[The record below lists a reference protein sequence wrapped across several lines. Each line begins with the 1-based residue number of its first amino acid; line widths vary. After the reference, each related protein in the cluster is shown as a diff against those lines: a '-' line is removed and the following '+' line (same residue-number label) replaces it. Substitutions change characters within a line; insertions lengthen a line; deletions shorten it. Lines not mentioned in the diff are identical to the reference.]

1 MSGIKLVVVKNGAA
15 FDMSEL
21 VSTVKWSG
29 RKGSAARSLEVT
41 FIDDDGYGHDRTGID
56 IEEGHQCIFYWKG
69 RELFRGLFMRQ
80 AQSAKK
86 TMTVTAYDNGIYL
99 ANNKDTFNYTEKTAS
114 AIFKDCCT
122 RFGIPCGKIAD
133 TAYIIP
139 ELPKPKTT
147 AWDVICDAL
156 SLTYKATGIRYYPA
170 CVGDTLSLLERRLN
184 ILQWVLE
191 TGVNLMDYTQTK
203 SIESIKTRIKLLS
216 KEGDVLAEATDTA
229 LEKKIGVFQDVTQI
243 RDEMTT
249 AQLNELVKTTLEESS
264 APTKTLSLSA
274 LGLPDVI
281 TGIGV
286 FVKIKGL
293 SISKTYYVEEDTH
306 TFDGNYHGMSLK
318 LVLASDI
325 DKPKSTEK
333 KAPADIKVGDI
344 VQFSGGYHYVS
355 SVASKPTGGTR
366 TAGKAKCTVLAKN
379 AAHPYH
385 LIGVSGG
392 SNVYGWVDAGN
403 VSK

>member
-1 MSGIKLVVVKNGAA
+1 MSSIKLVVVKNDKAY
-15 FDMSEL
+15 DMSEL

-29 RKGSAARSLEVT
+29 RKGSAARSLSVT

-56 IEEGHQCIFYWKG
+56 VEEGHQCVFYWKG
-69 RELFRGLFMRQ
+69 RELFRGMFMRQ
-80 AQSAKK
+80 EQSTKK

-99 ANNKDTFNYTEKTAS
+99 SNNKDTFNYTNKTAS
-114 AIFKDCCT
+114 QIFKDCCT
-122 RFGIPCGKIAD
+122 RFGIPQGALAD

-147 AWDVICDAL
+147 PWDVICDAL
-156 SLTYKATGIRYYPA
+156 SITYKATGIRYYPT
-170 CVGDTLSLLERRLN
+170 CKGDEIALLERRLN

-191 TGVNLMDYTQTK
+191 TGVNLTDYAQTK
-203 SIESIKTRIKLLS
+203 SIESVKTRIKLLS
-216 KEGDVLAEATDTA
+216 KEGDVLAEATDAA

-243 RDEMTT
+243 RDEMTA
-249 AQLNELVKTTLEESS
+249 AQLNELAQTTLEESS
-264 APTKTLSLSA
+264 EPKKTLSLSV

-281 TGIGV
+281 TGVGV
-286 FVKIKGL
+286 FVQIKEL
-293 SISKTYYVEEDTH
+293 SIAKSYYVEDDTH

-318 LVLASDI
+318 LALASDI
-325 DKPKSTEK
+325 DKPKTAEKTE
-333 KAPADIKVGDI
+333 PADIKPGDI

-355 SVASKPTGGTR
+355 STTSKPTGGNR
-366 TAGKAKCTVLAKN
+366 TSGKAKCTLIAKK
-379 AAHPYH
+379 APHPYH
-385 LIGVSGG
+385 LIGFSGG